1 MSRIKTPR
9 EKKRLSLD
17 RDRRNVFRENDKA
30 SRKNVPRAKQRSQ
43 MRIRRSVNQALAKVR
58 GEIDESVALEADAL
72 ARVRTKVLRQGG
84 FKKMRDQPLG
94 IVIEKQKYRQ
104 VCKAISAALRKA
116 KIPER
121 LGEVAVVVDG
131 FELWVPRRD
140 ADRAHEVVVNVL
152 EAYDAIRPTEEFMK
166 RPHYPYRD
174 P

>member
-1 MSRIKTPR
+1 MSRVKSPR

-43 MRIRRSVNQALAKVR
+43 MKIRRSVNQALAKVR

-72 ARVRTKVLRQGG
+72 ARVRLKLLRQRA
-84 FKKMRDQPLG
+84 FEKMPDQPLRT
-94 IVIEKQKYRQ
+94 VIGKQKYRQ

-121 LGEVAVVVDG
+121 GGVVCVAVDG
-131 FELWVPRRD
+131 FEVYVHQRD
-140 ADRAHEVVVNVL
+140 AKRTHDIVA
-152 EAYDAIRPTEEFMK
+152 EALQELQAIRPSPEYMERKYNPFRK
-166 RPHYPYRD
+166 P
-174 P
+174 